1 MAVGDVKYGKY
12 GLTEIDQGSSSTMV
26 SSIDVDIN
34 DVGET
39 NSVIMIQGSVQCD
52 TDNTFINLR
61 FLDASDSI
69 LRCNYRT
76 NNSGTT
82 NTRGNSDGTSDFARL
97 SYYGLG
103 DKNNTVYDPIAAGL
117 GSTSA
122 AESMEFQVVIN
133 NERSTSAPIRKFFG
147 FFETLYYSNAGNLHF
162 SRGGFEVNDDGA
174 VRKVR
179 IQPETSGAL
188 ITGSIK
194 VHSIFT

>member
-12 GLTEIDQGSSSTMV
+12 GLTQIDQGSSSTMV

-69 LRCNYRT
+69 LRCSYRT
-76 NNSGTT
+76 KNSGTT
-82 NTRGNSDGTSDFARL
+82 STRGASDGTSDFARL
-97 SYYGLG
+97 NYWGMG
-103 DKNNTVYDPIAAGL
+103 NQNNSVYDPIAGGL
-117 GSTSA
+117 SSTQG
-122 AESMEFQVVIN
+122 AESMEFQVVLN
-133 NERSTSAPIRKFFG
+133 SERSTSAPIRKFFG
-147 FFETLYYSNAGNLHF
+147 FYEALYYSNSPNLHF

-179 IQPETSGAL
+179 IQSETSGAL